1 MFQDGTNLAAMAEAL
16 SKSDDYRLLRRLTQR
31 PIYTPTV
38 GQTTKTGIL
47 LDVETT
53 GLDQRN
59 DEMIELGMVKFDYFP
74 DGHIAGVRDVFTAF
88 NEPTVPISA
97 EITALTG
104 ITDEIVAGH
113 RIREVV
119 DMRERALYGA
129 ELRH

>member
-1 MFQDGTNLAAMAEAL
+1 
-16 SKSDDYRLLRRLTQR
+16 
-31 PIYTPTV
+31 
-38 GQTTKTGIL
+38 
-47 LDVETT
+47 
-53 GLDQRN
+53 
-59 DEMIELGMVKFDYFP
+59 MVKFDYFP